1 MTGHSRDEG
10 KWVPLK
16 VIAWPALCGLMVAV
30 VVTSACDLV
39 SSPED
44 SSAIQE
50 LRAVFG
56 EDLDHEDALKF
67 ASLTSELK
75 AALTAQAEAVGYE
88 SALGY
93 LREMPEEVQPI
104 GRLVTPEDME
114 LFRELDSRRQRIVLL
129 EGYAHGWARW
139 RHDSPPSGDARFSR
153 LSPMILAAHTY
164 LFPDGYKVPLVP
176 YHDILSSSEKAKL
189 ASMDSLM
196 SSIYS
201 RRWDSR
207 RVSPS
212 LVERLERQ
220 LRRELANA
228 PTTTS
233 GILESGHLEAKWGFL
248 WEEVPETLDFTR
260 QYVAEKLIIDGH
272 VGPDEIAA
280 LDRELMRLRDSK
292 ARDLFASGF
301 ISGHHEE
308 FPVPLVCEW
317 DASTGVWFEWAVP
330 SAFGNLDPQ
339 DLVLTMPSPM
349 MVLSG
354 AARDRLES
362 LGSELQRGFGRS
374 WYTSSGTA
382 QAMACMTMKR
392 DRYLTLIP
400 LTELPEM
407 STLLNSQSLSL
418 FEELPDDR
426 QQDVI
431 DFAVKFIVEGEIRIG
446 GVYGQPLQEVEA
458 YGMSP
463 EEFLRELR
471 TTTEIAVNVV
481 TNWGS

>member
-1 MTGHSRDEG
+1 MN
-10 KWVPLK
+10 
-16 VIAWPALCGLMVAV
+16 VIVRPALCGLMVAL

-44 SSAIQE
+44 SPAMRE

-56 EDLDHEDALKF
+56 EDLEHEDALKF

-75 AALTAQAEAVGYE
+75 AALTAQAGAVGYE

-104 GRLVTPEDME
+104 VRLVTPKDME
-114 LFRELDSRRQRIVLL
+114 LFRELDSERKRFVLL

-164 LFPDGYKVPLVP
+164 LFPDGHKVPLVP
-176 YHDILSSSEKAKL
+176 YQDILSSSEKAKL

-196 SSIYS
+196 SSIYI

-212 LVERLERQ
+212 LVERLKRQ

-228 PTTTS
+228 PTTMS
-233 GILESGHLEAKWGFL
+233 GILESGSLETKWGFL
-248 WEEVPETLDFTR
+248 WEEFPETLDFTR
-260 QYVAEKLIIDGH
+260 QYVAEKLIVDGY

-280 LDRELMRLRDSK
+280 LDRELMRLGDSK

-301 ISGHHEE
+301 IPGHHEG

-330 SAFGNLDPQ
+330 SAFGHLDPQ
-339 DLVLTMPSPM
+339 DLVLTMPSPR

-354 AARDRLES
+354 EARDSLES
-362 LGSELQRGFGRS
+362 LDTELQRGFERS
-374 WYTSSGTA
+374 WYTSSGSA
-382 QAMACMTMKR
+382 QAMACMAMKR
-392 DRYLTLIP
+392 DLYLMLIP

-418 FEELPDDR
+418 FEELPADR
-426 QQDVI
+426 QQNVI

-446 GVYGQPLQEVEA
+446 GVYGQPLQEVDA

-471 TTTEIAVNVV
+471 TTTEIAVKVV

>member
-1 MTGHSRDEG
+1 MN
-10 KWVPLK
+10 
-16 VIAWPALCGLMVAV
+16 VIGRPALCGLLVAL
-30 VVTSACDLV
+30 VVTSACDLA

-56 EDLDHEDALKF
+56 EDLEHEDALKF

-75 AALTAQAEAVGYE
+75 AALTAQAEAVGHE

-114 LFRELDSRRQRIVLL
+114 LFRELDSERQRIVLL

-153 LSPMILAAHTY
+153 LSPMILAAHAY
-164 LFPDGYKVPLVP
+164 LFPDGHKVPLVP
-176 YHDILSSSEKAKL
+176 YQDILSSSEKAKL
-189 ASMDSLM
+189 ASIDSLM
-196 SSIYS
+196 SSIYI

-220 LRRELANA
+220 LRREVANA
-228 PTTTS
+228 PTTMS
-233 GILESGHLEAKWGFL
+233 GILESGPLETKWGFL
-248 WEEVPETLDFTR
+248 WEEFPETLDFTR

-301 ISGHHEE
+301 IPGHHEE

-330 SAFGNLDPQ
+330 SAFGHLDPQ
-339 DLVLTMPSPM
+339 DLVLTMPPPR

-362 LGSELQRGFGRS
+362 LDTELQRGFGRS
-374 WYTSSGTA
+374 WYTSSGSA
-382 QAMACMTMKR
+382 QAMACMAMKR
-392 DRYLTLIP
+392 DLYLTLIP

-418 FEELPDDR
+418 FEELPEDR

-446 GVYGQPLQEVEA
+446 GVYGQPLQEVDA

-471 TTTEIAVNVV
+471 TTTEIAVKVV
-481 TNWGS
+481 TNWSS

>member
-1 MTGHSRDEG
+1 MN
-10 KWVPLK
+10 
-16 VIAWPALCGLMVAV
+16 VIARFALCGLMVALV
-30 VVTSACDLV
+30 VASACDLV

-44 SSAIQE
+44 SSATQK

-56 EDLDHEDALKF
+56 EDLEHEDALKF

-75 AALTAQAEAVGYE
+75 AALTAQAEAVGQE

-104 GRLVTPEDME
+104 GRLVTPEDVE
-114 LFRELDSRRQRIVLL
+114 LFRELDSERQRIVLL

-164 LFPDGYKVPLVP
+164 LFPDGYKVPLAP
-176 YHDILSSSEKAKL
+176 YQDILSSSEKAKL
-189 ASMDSLM
+189 ASMDPLM
-196 SSIYS
+196 SSIYI

-220 LRRELANA
+220 LRRELVNA
-228 PTTTS
+228 PTTMS
-233 GILESGHLEAKWGFL
+233 GILDSDPLETKWGFL
-248 WEEVPETLDFTR
+248 WEEFPETLDFTR

-272 VGPDEIAA
+272 VGLDEIAA

-292 ARDLFASGF
+292 ERDLYARGF
-301 ISGHHEE
+301 IPGHHDE

-330 SAFGNLDPQ
+330 SAFGHLDPQ
-339 DLVLTMPSPM
+339 DLVLTMPPPR

-354 AARDRLES
+354 AARDKLES
-362 LGSELQRGFGRS
+362 LDAELQRGFGRS
-374 WYTSSGTA
+374 WYASSGSA
-382 QAMACMTMKR
+382 QAMACMAMKR
-392 DRYLTLIP
+392 DLYLTLIP

-407 STLLNSQSLSL
+407 STLLGSQSLSL
-418 FEELPDDR
+418 FEELPEDR

-446 GVYGQPLQEVEA
+446 GVYRQPLQEVDA

-471 TTTEIAVNVV
+471 TTTEIAVKVV
-481 TNWGS
+481 TNWSS

>member
-1 MTGHSRDEG
+1 MTSQSRDEG
-10 KWVPLK
+10 EWIQLN
-16 VIAWPALCGLMVAV
+16 VIAWPALCGLTVV
-30 VVTSACDLV
+30 LVVTSACDLV

-67 ASLTSELK
+67 ASLTDELK

-114 LFRELDSRRQRIVLL
+114 LFRELDIARQRIVLL

-153 LSPMILAAHTY
+153 LGPMILAAYTY

-176 YHDILSSSEKAKL
+176 YQDILSSSEKAKL
-189 ASMDSLM
+189 ASMNSLM

-201 RRWDSR
+201 RRWDSS

-233 GILESGHLEAKWGFL
+233 RILES
-248 WEEVPETLDFTR
+248 
-260 QYVAEKLIIDGH
+260 
-272 VGPDEIAA
+272 
-280 LDRELMRLRDSK
+280 DS
-292 ARDLFASGF
+292 
-301 ISGHHEE
+301 
-308 FPVPLVCEW
+308 P
-317 DASTGVWFEWAVP
+317 
-330 SAFGNLDPQ
+330 
-339 DLVLTMPSPM
+339 
-349 MVLSG
+349 
-354 AARDRLES
+354 
-362 LGSELQRGFGRS
+362 
-374 WYTSSGTA
+374 
-382 QAMACMTMKR
+382 
-392 DRYLTLIP
+392 
-400 LTELPEM
+400 
-407 STLLNSQSLSL
+407 
-418 FEELPDDR
+418 
-426 QQDVI
+426 
-431 DFAVKFIVEGEIRIG
+431 
-446 GVYGQPLQEVEA
+446 
-458 YGMSP
+458 
-463 EEFLRELR
+463 
-471 TTTEIAVNVV
+471 
-481 TNWGS
+481 

>member
-1 MTGHSRDEG
+1 MN
-10 KWVPLK
+10 
-16 VIAWPALCGLMVAV
+16 VIAWPALCGLMVAL

-56 EDLDHEDALKF
+56 EDLGHEDALKF

-75 AALTAQAEAVGYE
+75 AALTAQAEAIGQE

-104 GRLVTPEDME
+104 GHLVTPEDME
-114 LFRELDSRRQRIVLL
+114 LFRELDSERQRIVLL
-129 EGYAHGWARW
+129 EGYTHGWARW
-139 RHDSPPSGDARFSR
+139 RHDSPPPGDARFSR
-153 LSPMILAAHTY
+153 LGPMILAAHTY
-164 LFPDGYKVPLVP
+164 LFPDGYKVPLVS
-176 YHDILSSSEKAKL
+176 YQDILNSSEKKKL
-189 ASMDSLM
+189 ASMDALM

-228 PTTTS
+228 PTTMS
-233 GILESGHLEAKWGFL
+233 GILESGPLETKWGFL
-248 WEEVPETLDFTR
+248 WEEFPETLDFTR

-272 VGPDEIAA
+272 LGPDEIAA

-301 ISGHHEE
+301 IPGHHEE

-317 DASTGVWFEWAVP
+317 DASTGVWFAWAVP
-330 SAFGNLDPQ
+330 AAFGHLDPH
-339 DLVLTMPSPM
+339 DLVLTMPPPK

-354 AARDRLES
+354 AALDRLES
-362 LGSELQRGFGRS
+362 LDTELQRGFGRS
-374 WYTSSGTA
+374 WYTSSGSA
-382 QAMACMTMKR
+382 QAMACMAMKR

-407 STLLNSQSLSL
+407 STLLDSQSLSL

-446 GVYGQPLQEVEA
+446 GVYGQPLQEVDA
-458 YGMSP
+458 HGMSP

-481 TNWGS
+481 TNWSS